1 MKEFDVKKIIK
12 SLKSAYGEEF
22 ISSITMQLHKLIE
35 ADYTFVAKL
44 DLNRR
49 VSKTIS
55 LAAGDSFGK
64 NFEYALR
71 HTPCEDVSQNNT
83 CVFSKDVC
91 HLYPKDQLLI
101 DMGIEGYIG
110 SPLVNSSG
118 QVFGLI
124 VTLFKHKISHSENI
138 SALFEL
144 FAGRISS
151 EVERLE
157 KQQEIAANSQRYK
170 AVLST
175 SKDGFWETGIDG
187 EILEVNDAYCQMS
200 GYSEAE
206 LMEMC
211 IWQLDAEQSKPTVLK
226 MIAKICVEG
235 GAIFE
240 SNHRHKNGQIFP
252 VEIMVSYSG
261 IEGGSCFVFIRDIS
275 ERKRHEDKIKHMAY
289 FDELTN
295 LPNRQLLTDRL
306 KQWLLMANRTNKLV
320 AILFL
325 DLDGFKEVND
335 QFGHSVGDEVLV
347 SVSNRIMETLRDTDT
362 FARIGG
368 DEFIIILPGLE
379 SVLEGEKIAQ
389 RTIEDFSK
397 PFDIQGNRL
406 HISTSIGV
414 TYYPID
420 NNDTD
425 ILLRHADQAMYAAKK
440 QGKNTYS
447 IFDTVENTLEAQRHK
462 KVADFK
468 HAIEQNQLRLYYQP
482 KIYLRSG
489 CLASVE
495 ALIRWQH
502 PEKGLLAPSAFLPHI
517 KDSPLEIALD
527 DWVLKKALEQQAEW
541 QEQGLEIKVS
551 VNISPRYISQQSFV
565 DYLSQ
570 LLHSFPNEIAR
581 YLEIE
586 IVENHELGDVNAVAN
601 IMNQCKSLGV
611 SFSLDDF
618 GTGYASLSH
627 FHSLPLSVLKIDQS
641 FIYNIETNELDKNI
655 VKGAIQL
662 AHAVNMPVVA
672 EGVETVQLGKIL
684 KELGCE
690 LAQGYGIAKPMPAK
704 ELLTWAENFKHDT
717 VWKYL

>member
-1 MKEFDVKKIIK
+1 MKEFDIKKIIK
-12 SLKSAYGEEF
+12 SLKNAYGEEF
-22 ISSITMQLHKLIE
+22 ISSITMQLHKLID

-49 VSKTIS
+49 VSQTIS

-64 NFEYALR
+64 NFEYALQ

-83 CVFSKDVC
+83 CVYSKGVC
-91 HLYPKDQLLI
+91 HHYPNDQLLI

-110 SPLVNSSG
+110 SPLLNSSG

-124 VTLFKHKISHSENI
+124 VTLFKHKISHTENI

-144 FAGRISS
+144 FAGRISA

-157 KQQEIAANSQRYK
+157 KEQEIAANSQRYK

-175 SKDGFWETGIDG
+175 SKDGFWETDIDG
-187 EILEVNDAYCQMS
+187 KILEVNGAYCKMS
-200 GYSEAE
+200 GYSEEE
-206 LMEMC
+206 LMDMY
-211 IWQLDAEQSKPTVLK
+211 IWQLDAEQPKPIVLK
-226 MIAKICVEG
+226 RIAKICLEG

-240 SNHRHKNGQIFP
+240 STHRHKNGQIFP

-306 KQWLLMANRTNKLV
+306 KQSLLMANRTKKLV

-325 DLDGFKEVND
+325 DLDGFKEIND

-347 SVSNRIMETLRDTDT
+347 SVSNRIMGTLRETDT

-368 DEFIIILPGLE
+368 DEFIMVLPGLE
-379 SVLEGEKIAQ
+379 SVLEGEKIAK

-447 IFDTVENTLEAQRHK
+447 IFDTVENTLEVQRYQ

-468 HAIEQNQLRLYYQP
+468 RAIEQDQLRLYYQP
-482 KIYLRSG
+482 RIYLRSG

-502 PEKGLLAPSAFLPHI
+502 PDKGLLAPSAFLPHI

-527 DWVLKKALEQQAEW
+527 EWVLKKALEQQVEW
-541 QEQGLEIKVS
+541 LEQGLEINIS

-565 DYLSQ
+565 DYLRR
-570 LLHSFPNEIAR
+570 LLDSFPHGTAR

-586 IVENHELGDVNAVAN
+586 IVENHELGDVKAVAN

-611 SFSLDDF
+611 TFSLDDF
-618 GTGYASLSH
+618 GTGYSSLNH

-641 FIYNIETNELDKNI
+641 FVYNIETNELDKNI

-690 LAQGYGIAKPMPAK
+690 LAQGYGIAKPMPAE
-704 ELLTWAENFKHDT
+704 ELFTWSKNFEHGT
-717 VWKYL
+717 VWKSL